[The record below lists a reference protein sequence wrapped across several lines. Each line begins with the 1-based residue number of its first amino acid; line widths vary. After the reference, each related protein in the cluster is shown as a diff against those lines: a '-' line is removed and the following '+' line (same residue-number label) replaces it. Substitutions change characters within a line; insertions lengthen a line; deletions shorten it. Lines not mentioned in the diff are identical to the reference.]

1 MQLTAESEKKR
12 KQKGE
17 SQVERRQY
25 NSVLGELESSKLYG
39 QTPKMFEL
47 DQLANMLRK
56 GRLNLFPKYQR
67 DYVWKPERASRLVVT
82 VLCNRIVPGVVLHEK
97 EKGVYDVVDGKQR
110 LTSLLCFYM
119 ASEDR
124 SFLATLMRQPPVFE
138 RLSKLDEN
146 YEDLNGLS
154 YSHLSRERQFALQSF
169 TVSCTIIP
177 HDTPRQEV
185 FAAYEDINSGGEDL
199 KAQQLRRAAY
209 FGAYIELLDK
219 LATNLDFQ
227 YVRDPR
233 AARAGTYTLDPKESD
248 REMILRA
255 FAFNRGWQG
264 YIRPVKTFLNLELE
278 SFEELDEARKP
289 VTLRE
294 LEEEFCWVLKTA
306 RQVWGPE
313 DAFARKWEPSRSCD
327 EWVWSNSV
335 SLQLWDVMYSVL
347 AELRLEN
354 FSTLSFTQ
362 SAGGIVNAF
371 KRLFERDLLD
381 MGGQVTVA
389 KFAARRDLVK
399 ATLKSQLPQPLSSSR
414 SFANPEAL
422 RLRCFSAQLGACAI
436 CGQPLDPSRLHDG
449 TYAHL
454 DHRVAWARG
463 GRTTAENAQLVHA
476 GCNLSKGAGGGSGSA
491 CPRGEG

>member
-463 GRTTAENAQLVHA
+463 GRTAVENAQLVHA
-476 GCNLSKGAGGGSGSA
+476 GCNLSKGAGVGSA